1 MTNIALSWKL
11 LLMTG
16 PMLAFA
22 GVPLAVGGQTKGETD
37 RQAIV
42 AVIDR
47 FVDAWNRH
55 DAKAFAA
62 VFAEDADFTNWRGT
76 GASGRSKIE
85 EFHAPL
91 FATIFKNSHQSYTA
105 IKTRFIRPDVAAV
118 DVHWEMTGAMD
129 AQENPRPD
137 RQGLLNFV
145 MAKNAGEWQ
154 ILVMHNLDLTGLPLS
169 NPGNSATKN
178 P

>member
-1 MTNIALSWKL
+1 MRNAALALKL
-11 LLMTG
+11 LLTG
-16 PMLAFA
+16 LTIAFA
-22 GVPLAVGGQTKGETD
+22 GLPLTVRGQTKGETD
-37 RQAIV
+37 QQAIV
-42 AVIDR
+42 AVVDR
-47 FVDAWNRH
+47 FVDGWNRH

-62 VFAEDADFTNWRGT
+62 VFGEDADFSNIRGE

-85 EFHAPL
+85 EFHAPM

-105 IKTRFIRPDVAAV
+105 IKTRIIRPDVAAV
-118 DVHWEMTGAMD
+118 DVHWQMTGATD
-129 AQENPRPD
+129 AQGNPRPD

-154 ILVMHNLDLTGLPLS
+154 IVVMHNLDLTGLPPS
-169 NPGNSATKN
+169 NAGNSATKN